1 MNRQQKSPDSQGKP
15 QMWKTKGSKEKKNPR
30 ENRSS
35 AMSFKEENMKRIG
48 IIILKKIRE
57 EIVSMK

>member
-15 QMWKTKGSKEKKNPR
+15 QCERQKEAKKKKTPR

-35 AMSFKEENMKRIG
+35 AMSFKEENIKRIS
-48 IIILKKIRE
+48 IIILK
-57 EIVSMK
+57 